1 MKNILLMSFFLTLF
15 ACTQNKNKDTFFPLK
30 NGVAPQ
36 NFEELWKDYDPVFI
50 SVEKYTSILIQKYTI
65 FLKKIGS
72 SDRDVFQ
79 ISFFHFPNSLRVS
92 LKR

>member
-1 MKNILLMSFFLTLF
+1 M
-15 ACTQNKNKDTFFPLK
+15 
-30 NGVAPQ
+30 
-36 NFEELWKDYDPVFI
+36 FI

-65 FLKKIGS
+65 FLKKRREIFLSGLARKEKIGS